1 MAFMQ
6 KDIAPTSLE
15 PLAQLLSQVDCKG
28 FLPELQACLE
38 SYFAGIDLVLCRF
51 HRLRSPE
58 ILLHNLNHQQEAKTL
73 HPYCAGMYQLD
84 PFYQYWLNHPTTGV
98 FRLDDIAP
106 SEFRRSEY
114 FLTYYTGLGLHDE
127 LMCFF
132 SPNTNTTLAFSFGFY
147 QPQPHPDGRLLS
159 EKMAYLFPL
168 LQALL
173 EKHHWQPAGDDGACS
188 EEFMDERL
196 SEREQ
201 QVARLFLQGHS
212 APAIADLLCIS
223 PGTVKNHRKNIYG
236 KLVINSQA
244 ELFQLFLRQL
254 GVE

>member
-6 KDIAPTSLE
+6 KDIAPDSLA
-15 PLAQLLSQVDCKG
+15 PLAKLLSSLDEKD
-28 FLPELQACLE
+28 FLPRLRACLE
-38 SYFAGIDLVLCRF
+38 SYFPHIDLVLCRF
-51 HRLRSPE
+51 YRYRAPE
-58 ILLHNLNHQQEAKTL
+58 ILLHNLNQQQEMATL

-84 PFYQYWLNHPTTGV
+84 PFYQHWLNHAAAGV
-98 FRLDDIAP
+98 FRLDEIAP

-127 LMCFF
+127 LMCLF
-132 SPNTNTTLAFSFGFY
+132 SSSTNTTLAFSFGFY
-147 QPQPHPDGRLLS
+147 QPPPQLDARLLN

-173 EKHHWQPAGDDGACS
+173 EKHHWQASPLCQDDTG
-188 EEFMDERL
+188 EFLDERL

-212 APAIADLLCIS
+212 AAAIAEQLCIS
-223 PGTVKNHRKNIYG
+223 PGTVKNHRKHIYG
-236 KLVINSQA
+236 KLAINSQA
-244 ELFQLFLRQL
+244 ELFQLYLRQL

>member
-1 MAFMQ
+1 MVVMQ
-6 KDIAPTSLE
+6 KDIAPHSLE
-15 PLAQLLSQVDCKG
+15 PLATLLSSVDCSE
-28 FLPELQACLE
+28 FLPQLQACLE
-38 SYFAGIDLVLCRF
+38 SYFPCIDLVLCRF
-51 HRLRSPE
+51 HRHRSPE
-58 ILLHNLNHQQEAKTL
+58 ILLHNLNQQQEAATL

-84 PFYQYWLNHPTTGV
+84 PFYQHWLARPAAGV

-106 SEFRRSEY
+106 SEFRRTEY

-132 SPNTNTTLAFSFGFY
+132 SSNTDATLAFSLGFY
-147 QPQPHPDGRLLS
+147 QPPPYLDGRLLS

-173 EKHHWQPAGDDGACS
+173 EKHHWQPAGDDGAGS

-212 APAIADLLCIS
+212 APAIAGLLCIS

-236 KLVINSQA
+236 KLAINSQA